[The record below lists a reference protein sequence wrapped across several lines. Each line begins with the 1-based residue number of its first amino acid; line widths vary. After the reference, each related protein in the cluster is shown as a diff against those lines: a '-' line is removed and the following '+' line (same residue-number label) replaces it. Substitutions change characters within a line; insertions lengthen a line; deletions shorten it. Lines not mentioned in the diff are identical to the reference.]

1 MKVVAALLAVLF
13 GAAIGSGAQERQPT
27 IGNKHR
33 AADRQVI
40 SAPGRDSI
48 HHSLFTLHHSLLP
61 AGGREYPPTAPP
73 PAPYIMPVPAQRVLP
88 NGLRVVV
95 IERHTLPVLTLRLV
109 VEAGAE
115 ADPAALPGTAQLVS
129 EVLTEGTA
137 SRSARQIAETIDSMG
152 GLVDSGADWDSSYVT
167 LTVLND
173 REQLAFDLVAD
184 MGLHPAF
191 APSEVE
197 RKRKQTLS
205 GLEVVRDDPAYLAD
219 AALRS
224 VLFAGTAYSHPE
236 DGTLQAVGRITPE
249 DLRAFHSRYY
259 RPSKS
264 ILAVVGDISTSVAF
278 EQAEKYFATWV
289 EPRELPPPAPPSS
302 AVSGNGESPV
312 ARPSW
317 PWGGTGETPVA
328 QVVAIDKPDAVQ
340 TEIRI
345 GNQGAPRASP
355 DYYALS
361 VANQILGGPAS
372 NRLFRALRTRQGLTY
387 GASSD
392 LMCYRT
398 LGGWVAK
405 TFTRTPET
413 LKAVHE
419 SLDQTKS
426 LRDNPISNSEL
437 ESAKSYLV
445 GHLALEFETSDQVAS
460 QILDLMTQGLPVDY
474 WTRYPQMIQA
484 LTTGEVW
491 EATKRCLTPD
501 RSVIV
506 LVGNVAGFRKDLKKL
521 GDVRVIPLAD
531 VDFASPNLER
541 TEKGAGKP

>member
-1 MKVVAALLAVLF
+1 MALLAVLF
-13 GAAIGSGAQERQPT
+13 GVAINSCAQEFQPT
-27 IGNKHR
+27 VGNEHR
-33 AADRQVI
+33 TADRQVI
-40 SAPGRDSI
+40 PAPARDNI
-48 HHSLFTLHHSLLP
+48 HYSLFTIHHALLP
-61 AGGREYPPTAPP
+61 VAAREYPPAAPP
-73 PAPYIMPVPAQRVLP
+73 PAPYIMPAPALRVLR

-95 IERHTLPVLTLRLV
+95 VERHTLPVLTLRLV
-109 VEAGAE
+109 VAAGAE

-137 SRSARQIAETIDSMG
+137 NRSARQIADTIDSMG

-184 MGLHPAF
+184 LSLHPAF
-191 APSEVE
+191 AAPEVE

-236 DGTLQAVGRITPE
+236 DGTLQAVGGITPE
-249 DLRAFHSRYY
+249 DLRAFHARYY
-259 RPSKS
+259 RPSTS

-278 EQAEKYFATWV
+278 EQAEKYFATWL
-289 EPRELPPPAPPSS
+289 EPREPPPPAPASS
-302 AVSGNGESPV
+302 AVSRNGEPPV
-312 ARPSW
+312 P
-317 PWGGTGETPVA
+317 

-345 GNQGAPRASP
+345 GNPGAPRASA

-413 LKAVHE
+413 LKALHE

-437 ESAKSYLV
+437 EAAKGYLV

-460 QILDLMTQGLPVDY
+460 QVLDLMTQGLPLDY
-474 WTRYPQMIQA
+474 WTHYPQMIQA
-484 LTTGEVW
+484 LTTNEVW

-501 RSVIV
+501 RSVII
-506 LVGNVAGFRKDLKKL
+506 LVGNVDGFRKDLKKF

-531 VDFASPNLER
+531 VDFASPNLEH
-541 TEKGAGKP
+541 TGKGAGKP